1 MNLFDVLL
9 ISGVAEGPSDF
20 LVFLGRMHPL
30 AVHLPIGFLL
40 LAALVEWVSKKP
52 KFQPLKNY
60 THYIWGLGSISA
72 FFAVLFG
79 YFLSLSG
86 DYNEDTLFW
95 HKWMGVAVFLFSLAF
110 YFISK
115 KQWKLPLYGKPIL
128 ISLIVF
134 IIFYTGHLGGNLTHG
149 STYLLEYAPNVV
161 RNLAGMP
168 DKAIPR
174 EKVTVLDS
182 ADVYLDLI
190 SPILDRRCVS
200 CHNDDK
206 KKGDLDLT
214 SYSNLALGGE
224 NGEVVVPSDLN
235 ASDLYRR
242 ITLPET
248 HDDFMPTEGK
258 PPLSDE
264 EVAIIGWWI
273 QKNVPAEGYFTE
285 MGPDEKMR
293 DLVEKYLELDK
304 NNLLSRQVEVPRKA
318 VVDSLL
324 NYGFILNRL
333 MMDNNFLEANFS
345 LSEQELDDQAIQTLL
360 GIKDQVIWLNLS
372 NSGIKNA
379 HLEQIGQLEN
389 LIKLNLSTNAI
400 TDDGLTHLSQ
410 LQNLESINLYKTS
423 VSNGLLALVP
433 QLPNLKRL
441 YLSESNV
448 DSITVAG
455 LQREHPGLKIVFE
468 EKP

>member
-9 ISGVAEGPSDF
+9 NSGVAENPSDF
-20 LVFLGRMHPL
+20 LIFLGRIHPL
-30 AVHLPIGFLL
+30 VVHLPIGFLL
-40 LAALVEWVSKKP
+40 LAALVELVVKKP
-52 KFQPLKNY
+52 KFRPLKNY
-60 THYIWGLGSISA
+60 THYLWALGSISA
-72 FFAVLFG
+72 LFAVLFG

-86 DYNEDTLFW
+86 DYNESTLFW
-95 HKWMGVAVFLFSLAF
+95 HKWLGIAVFLFSLVC
-110 YFISK
+110 YFVSK
-115 KQWKLPLYGKPIL
+115 KQWRLPFYGRPIL
-128 ISLIVF
+128 ISLVVF
-134 IIFYTGHLGGNLTHG
+134 TIFYTGHLGGNLTHG

-190 SPILDRRCVS
+190 SPILDRRCLS

-206 KKGDLDLT
+206 KKGDLNLT
-214 SYSNLALGGE
+214 SYANLALGGE
-224 NGEVVVPSDLN
+224 NGEVVVPGDLN

-258 PPLSDE
+258 PPLSED
-264 EVAIIGWWI
+264 EVAIMGWWI
-273 QKNVPAEGYFTE
+273 GKNVPPTGYFVE
-285 MGPDEKMR
+285 MEPDEKIR
-293 DLVEKYLELDK
+293 DLVEKYLGLDK
-304 NNLLSRQVEVPRKA
+304 NNLLSQQVEVPSKA

-324 NYGFILNRL
+324 NYGFILNPL
-333 MMDNNFLEANFS
+333 MMDNHFLEANFS
-345 LSEQELDDQAIQTLL
+345 LSEQELNDQALKTLFGL
-360 GIKDQVIWLNLS
+360 KDQVIWLNLS

-389 LIKLNLSTNAI
+389 LIKLNLSTNTI
-400 TDDGLTHLSQ
+400 SDDGLVHLSQ
-410 LQNLESINLYKTS
+410 LQNLESINLYKTG
-423 VSNGLLALVP
+423 VSDGLVGLVP
-433 QLPNLKRL
+433 KLPNLKRL
-441 YLSESNV
+441 YLSESKV
-448 DSITVAG
+448 DSMTVAQ
-455 LQREHPGLKIVFE
+455 LREEYPDLKIVFE

>member
-30 AVHLPIGFLL
+30 VVHLPIGFLL
-40 LAALVEWVSKKP
+40 LAALVELVAKKP
-52 KFQPLKNY
+52 KFQPLKSY

-72 FFAVLFG
+72 LFAVLFG

-86 DYNEDTLFW
+86 DYNENTLFW
-95 HKWMGVAVFLFSLAF
+95 HKWMGVGVFLFSIVF
-110 YFISK
+110 YLISR
-115 KQWKLPLYGKPIL
+115 KQLKLPSYGRPIL
-128 ISLIVF
+128 LFLIAF
-134 IIFYTGHLGGNLTHG
+134 AIFFTGHLGGNLTHG

-174 EKVTVLDS
+174 AKVTVLDS

-214 SYSNLALGGE
+214 SYANLALGGE
-224 NGEVVVPSDLN
+224 SGEVVVPGDSNTSDLF
-235 ASDLYRR
+235 RR
-242 ITLPET
+242 ITLPKT

-258 PPLSDE
+258 PPLSEE

-273 QKNVPAEGYFTE
+273 EKNVPPTGYFVE
-285 MGPDEKMR
+285 MEPDEKMK
-293 DLVEKYLELDK
+293 DLAEKYLGLDK
-304 NNLLSRQVEVPRKA
+304 NKLLSQNVQIPNKQ
-318 VVDSLL
+318 VVDSLV
-324 NYGFILNRL
+324 NYGFILNSL
-333 MMDNNFLEANFS
+333 MIDNNFLEANFS
-345 LSEQELDDQAIQTLL
+345 LSEQELDDQALKTLIGL
-360 GIKDQVIWLNLS
+360 KNQVVWLNLS
-372 NSGIKNA
+372 NSKINNS
-379 HLEQIGQLEN
+379 HLEQVGQLEN
-389 LIKLNLSTNAI
+389 LIKLNLSTNPI
-400 TDDGLTHLSQ
+400 SDEGLSYLSQ
-410 LQNLESINLYKTS
+410 LHNLESINLYKTH
-423 VSNGLLALVP
+423 VSDGILRLVSE
-433 QLPNLKRL
+433 LPNLKRL

-448 DSITVAG
+448 DSITVAQ
-455 LQREHPGLKIVFE
+455 LLREHQVLKIVFE
-468 EKP
+468 RKP

>member
-9 ISGVAEGPSDF
+9 NSGVAESPSDF
-20 LVFLGRMHPL
+20 LIFLGRIHPL
-30 AVHLPIGFLL
+30 VVHLPIGVLL
-40 LAALVEWVSKKP
+40 LAALVELVVKKP

-60 THYIWGLGSISA
+60 THYLWALGSISA

-86 DYNEDTLFW
+86 DYNESTLFW
-95 HKWMGVAVFLFSLAF
+95 HKWLGVAVFLFSLVC
-110 YFISK
+110 YFVSK
-115 KQWKLPLYGKPIL
+115 KQWKLPFYGRPIL
-128 ISLIVF
+128 ISLVVF
-134 IIFYTGHLGGNLTHG
+134 TIFYTGHLGGNLTHG

-161 RNLAGMP
+161 RNLAGIP

-190 SPILDRRCVS
+190 LPILDRRCVS

-214 SYSNLALGGE
+214 SYANLALGGE
-224 NGEVVVPSDLN
+224 NGEVVVPGDLN

-258 PPLSDE
+258 PPLSED
-264 EVAIIGWWI
+264 EVAIMGWWI
-273 QKNVPAEGYFTE
+273 EKNVPPTGYFVE
-285 MGPDEKMR
+285 MEPDEKMR
-293 DLVEKYLELDK
+293 DLVEKYLGLDK
-304 NNLLSRQVEVPRKA
+304 NNLLSQQVEVPNKQ

-324 NYGFILNRL
+324 NYGFILNPL
-333 MMDNNFLEANFS
+333 MMDNHFLEANFS
-345 LSEQELDDQAIQTLL
+345 LSEQELNDQALKTLFGL
-360 GIKDQVIWLNLS
+360 KDQVIWLNLS
-372 NSGIKNA
+372 NSGIKND

-389 LIKLNLSTNAI
+389 LIKLNLSTNTI
-400 TDDGLTHLSQ
+400 SDDGLVHLSQ
-410 LQNLESINLYKTS
+410 LQNLESINLYKTG
-423 VSNGLLALVP
+423 VSDGLVELVP
-433 QLPNLKRL
+433 KLPNLKRL
-441 YLSESNV
+441 YLSESKV
-448 DSITVAG
+448 DSMTVAQLREEYPD
-455 LQREHPGLKIVFE
+455 LQIVFE